1 MINKAFG
8 ETQNWNILN
17 VKNAATPGSPGLKNP
32 SVALT
37 VGIAY
42 RGCLGGI
49 LFLSLNKIVED
60 LAECVKDI
68 AAVCKIHEKR
78 IQQLEK
84 KMDRLLKEAKD
95 GSRARRGR
103 GGSR

>member
-1 MINKAFG
+1 VDIVGFHG
-8 ETQNWNILN
+8 LRSRR
-17 VKNAATPGSPGLKNP
+17 NALS
-32 SVALT
+32 

-42 RGCLGGI
+42 RGCLGGF
-49 LFLSLNKIVED
+49 LLSLKKIVEQ

-68 AAVCKIHEKR
+68 NAVDKIHEKR

-95 GSRARRGR
+95 DSRARRSG

>member
-1 MINKAFG
+1 MK
-8 ETQNWNILN
+8 EWNILN
-17 VKNAATPGSPGLKNP
+17 VKNAATPGSPGLKNQ

-37 VGIAY
+37 VAIAY
-42 RGCLGGI
+42 RGCLGGF
-49 LFLSLNKIVED
+49 LLSLKKIVEQ

-68 AAVCKIHEKR
+68 TAVDKIHEKR

-95 GSRARRGR
+95 DSRARRSG

>member
-1 MINKAFG
+1 MSERK
-8 ETQNWNILN
+8 
-17 VKNAATPGSPGLKNP
+17 SLK
-32 SVALT
+32 
-37 VGIAY
+37 
-42 RGCLGGI
+42 
-49 LFLSLNKIVED
+49 KIVEQ

-68 AAVCKIHEKR
+68 NAVEKIHEKR

-95 GSRARRGR
+95 DSRARRSG